1 IGNPGSTNRLETT
14 AQLAWR
20 RDVQVPGGLAYLE
33 SRMAA
38 LAAYMAEAP
47 DDASARNTYFSL
59 SNAQKAYA
67 GRLAALRDPY
77 LMARRRDAERQ
88 FAAAL
93 AADPALQAEYGGL
106 IDEMAALQAQKM
118 AQGAAFRGLRQLLV
132 ANTSSATLA
141 RAVRAYRLQQG
152 QGDRAALTAELR
164 AVHDRA
170 PGLER
175 RLL

>member
-1 IGNPGSTNRLETT
+1 
-14 AQLAWR
+14 
-20 RDVQVPGGLAYLE
+20 
-33 SRMAA
+33 
-38 LAAYMAEAP
+38 
-47 DDASARNTYFSL
+47 
-59 SNAQKAYA
+59 
-67 GRLAALRDPY
+67 RLAALRDPY

-164 AVHDRA
+164 AVHDRT

-175 RLL
+175 RLLAAQLDEIRRFFDEAGQPVPAAVAGGTPLEAADRLLAASALATADR